1 MMEEILKRFPQIG
14 EKIILQL
21 NDDDIQNCRRI
32 NKSWKNFIDNPSQ
45 KQICIRIIQAYE
57 RFTHLQKYISIHGD
71 WNVLKCEELGEL
83 IKEIKRMKNIYRMEL
98 LFLDKYERIGTKL
111 SAYDDRGM
119 GILHWYTNEVNDSLW
134 EDVNYP
140 KIIKDRVVTKILM
153 KLPEYDIDINAIQ
166 KYNCKSTALHLA
178 CMDGNT
184 EVVRIMMSVAD
195 TTNLDFNAT
204 CLKWTGLQIAM
215 IKKHQEIVD
224 IINAKLAEK

>member
-1 MMEEILKRFPQIG
+1 MSLVNRYF
-14 EKIILQL
+14 
-21 NDDDIQNCRRI
+21 
-32 NKSWKNFIDNPSQ
+32 
-45 KQICIRIIQAYE
+45 
-57 RFTHLQKYISIHGD
+57 
-71 WNVLKCEELGEL
+71 
-83 IKEIKRMKNIYRMEL
+83 L
-98 LFLDKYERIGTKL
+98 LTVASYQDQ
-111 SAYDDRGM
+111 
-119 GILHWYTNEVNDSLW
+119 
-134 EDVNYP
+134 
-140 KIIKDRVVTKILM
+140 IKDQMVTKILM
-153 KLPEYDIDINAIQ
+153 KLPEYDIDINAKQ